1 MADKGYTETQ
11 RSRLWEKTKE
21 APFVPLGI
29 LGTLAMIT
37 YGVVQ
42 YKNRGNMST
51 SVYLMHY
58 RVRAQGVIVGAMT
71 IGVAYALLKD
81 YVFQK
86 EEHLHKLENKK

>member
-11 RSRLWEKTKE
+11 KNKLWEKTKA

-29 LGTLAMIT
+29 LGTLAMVA
-37 YGVVQ
+37 YGVTQ

-58 RVRAQGVIVGAMT
+58 RVRAQGVIVGALT
-71 IGVAYALLKD
+71 LGVGYSLLKD
-81 YVFQK
+81 YVFDK
-86 EEHLHKLENKK
+86 EHKAKWDDK